1 MLTRRQAL
9 IGAVAATGTAAGLAS
24 PLTAAA
30 APAGPLAHAPYAAG
44 QGVPETLAEIAAPGQ
59 LVAAAEFPLD
69 FVSVSWTG
77 PKGGGVY
84 RLEHN
89 GRWGAWRPLVTG
101 DADGRTQAD
110 PAGPA
115 NRLALFGAQKAS
127 RYEVKPPPLAE
138 NVLIVALNTTDGPLG
153 VSSLS
158 VSTSFATA
166 DCAFVNRA
174 GWGAD
179 ETLRFNPDGT
189 ERYPQ
194 AYFPVQALTVHHT
207 AGDSLG
213 PDHAATIRAI
223 YYTHTITRDF
233 GDIGYHL
240 LIDPN
245 GVVYEGRWSGEDG
258 LPVFRSPLGDVPHMS
273 NAAHAVGFNAANVG
287 VSLLGDFTG
296 RQPAAAQRRSLVK
309 VLAALAKLCKVDPLG
324 TVNYVNP
331 ISGATRTVAAI
342 SGHRD
347 WNSTACPG
355 DAFYPQLPSVRQEV
369 ARALRRR

>member
-9 IGAVAATGTAAGLAS
+9 IGAVATGTAAGLTN

-30 APAGPLAHAPYAAG
+30 RPLVTPASE
-44 QGVPETLAEIAAPGQ
+44 GVPQTLAEIAAPGQ
-59 LVAAAEFPLD
+59 LTAAAGFPLD
-69 FVSVSWTG
+69 FVSVDWSG
-77 PKGGGVY
+77 PKRGGVY

-89 GRWGAWRPLVTG
+89 GSWGAWRPLIAG
-101 DADGRTQAD
+101 DSDGNSD
-110 PAGPA
+110 EAGRDGK
-115 NRLALFGAQKAS
+115 RLALFGARKAS
-127 RYEVKPPPLAE
+127 RYEVKPPPGAT
-138 NVLIVALNTTDGPLG
+138 NVVTVGLNTTDGPLG
-153 VSSLS
+153 IGSLAIT
-158 VSTSFATA
+158 TSFTA
-166 DCAFVNRA
+166 SGCAFVNRS

-179 ETLRFNPDGT
+179 ETLRFDEDGS

-194 AYFPVQALTVHHT
+194 AYFPVQTLTVHHT

-223 YYTHTITRDF
+223 YYSHTITRDF

-258 LPVFRSPLGDVPHMS
+258 VPVFRSPLGDVPHMS
-273 NAAHAVGFNAANVG
+273 NAAHAGGFNAGNVG
-287 VSLLGDFTG
+287 VSLLGDLTG
-296 RQPAAAQRRSLVK
+296 RQPSAAQRKSLVK
-309 VLAALAKLCKVDPLG
+309 VLASLAKLCKVDPLG

-331 ISGATRTVAAI
+331 ISGATKTVSAI

-347 WNSTACPG
+347 WNPTECPG
-355 DAFYPQLPSVRQEV
+355 NAFYPELPSVRQEV
-369 ARALRRR
+369 ARAIRRR